1 MLNAAK
7 TNDNES
13 PDYSH
18 IFSSGEPKKNV
29 ASKVLK
35 YLLKANLK
43 VFIISVIL
51 FIIKNAAPYVLPIIT
66 SEVINVATN
75 PAEREITELAFYG
88 GLIIF
93 LVVQNL
99 YTHMVYVKYSSR
111 ALRNIGAGFRNSLV
125 KKLQQISLVYQKEF
139 KTGALQSKFIRD
151 IETIE
156 GFLDNIMLVLMPAV
170 LSLLVTTSVTLVKS
184 PIVALFFILVVPV
197 NVAVIRH
204 FRKPLGEVNRSFRQ
218 TMEKTSAKMSNMIE
232 MIPVTKAHGLEE
244 TEVRRLEHDINDLKM
259 AALSMD
265 YISGRFGS
273 SAWVASQ
280 LMNICCLLFT
290 GVLAYYGKISV
301 GEVVLYQSYFTT
313 ITANVS
319 ALLNIAPAF
328 AKGSEAINSV
338 SEVIFSDEIEDNKG
352 KIRLRYVHGSID
364 FQNVSYRYPGAEEDT
379 IKNLSLS
386 VNPGECIAF
395 VGSSGSGKT
404 TVMNMIIGFLKAN
417 SGQLLI
423 DGKPIE
429 LINLTDYRHFLS
441 VVPQNCVLF
450 SGTIRENILYGLEN
464 VPEDRLNK
472 IVELANIKEFID
484 ELPDGLDTVV
494 EEHGSNLSGGQKQR
508 ISIARALIRDPKI
521 IILDEATSALDNI
534 SEYHVQKAM
543 NSLIEG
549 RTTFIVAHRLST
561 IRNADKI
568 VVLEK
573 GECVEF
579 GTYDELMAKQGQFYQ
594 LKTLSDLTAK

>member
-1 MLNAAK
+1 MQHETKDIN
-7 TNDNES
+7 TEN

-18 IFSSGEPKKNV
+18 IFSPSEPRKNV

-35 YLLKANLK
+35 YLFKINCKA
-43 VFIISVIL
+43 FIFSVIL
-51 FIIKNAAPYVLPIIT
+51 YIIKVAAPYVLPIVT
-66 SEVINVATN
+66 SEIINIATN
-75 PAEREITELAFYG
+75 PTAHEIKELLLYG
-88 GLIIF
+88 ILIIF

-111 ALRNIGAGFRNSLV
+111 ALRTIGAGFRNSLV
-125 KKLQQISLVYQKEF
+125 KKLQQISFSYQREF

-156 GFLDNIMLVLMPAV
+156 SFLDNIMLVLVPAILSV
-170 LSLLVTTSVTLVKS
+170 LITGTITLLKS
-184 PIVALFFILVVPV
+184 PIVALFFLIVIPI

-204 FRKPLGEVNRSFRQ
+204 FRKPLREYNQNFRK
-218 TMEKTSAKMSNMIE
+218 TMEQTSARMSNMIE
-232 MIPVTKAHGLEE
+232 MIPITKAHGLEE
-244 TEVRRLEHDINDLKM
+244 TEIKRLEHDINDLKS
-259 AALSMD
+259 AALSLD

-280 LMNICCLLFT
+280 LMNVFCLLFT
-290 GVLAYYGKISV
+290 GVLAYYDKISV
-301 GEVVLYQSYFTT
+301 GEVVLYQTYFTT
-313 ITANVS
+313 ITTNVS
-319 ALLNIAPAF
+319 ALLNTVPIF
-328 AKGSEAINSV
+328 TKGTEAITSV
-338 SEVIFSDEIEDNKG
+338 SEVIFTDEIEDNKG
-352 KIRLRYVHGSID
+352 KIPLRYVHGSVEFRD
-364 FQNVSYRYPGAEEDT
+364 VSYRYPDVAEDA
-379 IKNLSLS
+379 IKHLSLT
-386 VNPGECIAF
+386 VKPGECIAF

-404 TVMNMIIGFLKAN
+404 TVMNMIIGFLKATR
-417 SGQLLI
+417 GQVII

-429 LINLTDYRHFLS
+429 LLNLTDYRRFLS

-450 SGTIRENILYGLEN
+450 SGTIRENILYGMEN
-464 VPEDRLNK
+464 VTEEQLDK
-472 IVELANIKEFID
+472 IIELSNIKEFIS
-484 ELPDGLDTVV
+484 ELPDGLDTIV

-508 ISIARALIRDPKI
+508 ISIARALIRDPRI

-568 VVLEK
+568 VVMDK
-573 GECVEF
+573 GQCVEF
-579 GTYDELMAKQGQFYQ
+579 GTYDELMANEGQFYR
-594 LKTLSDLTAK
+594 LKTLSDMTAE

>member
-441 VVPQNCVLF
+441 VVPQNCVL
-450 SGTIRENILYGLEN
+450 
-464 VPEDRLNK
+464 
-472 IVELANIKEFID
+472 
-484 ELPDGLDTVV
+484 
-494 EEHGSNLSGGQKQR
+494 
-508 ISIARALIRDPKI
+508 
-521 IILDEATSALDNI
+521 
-534 SEYHVQKAM
+534 
-543 NSLIEG
+543 
-549 RTTFIVAHRLST
+549 
-561 IRNADKI
+561 
-568 VVLEK
+568 
-573 GECVEF
+573 
-579 GTYDELMAKQGQFYQ
+579 
-594 LKTLSDLTAK
+594 